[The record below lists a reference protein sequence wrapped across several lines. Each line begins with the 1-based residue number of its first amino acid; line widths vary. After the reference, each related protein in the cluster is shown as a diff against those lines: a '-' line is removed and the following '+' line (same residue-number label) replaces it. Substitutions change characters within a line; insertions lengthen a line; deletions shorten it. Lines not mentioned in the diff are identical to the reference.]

1 MKRREFIAALGGA
14 VAAWPLVARA
24 QQGGAMRRVG
34 VLMAEAENDPQS
46 RARVAALQQALAS
59 LGWIVGRNIQLDYRY
74 AEGNLERT
82 KVESAELLALGPDVV
97 IAAASTATRALQ
109 QATNSI
115 PIVFIG
121 ISEPVTQG
129 FVASLARP
137 GGNVT
142 GFTNLEWTFGAKWL
156 EMLREIAPAV
166 SRVGVMFNPDTA
178 PYATAFVRSVETGGS
193 KLGIGVYVVGVKKPD
208 DLEVAISA
216 LAREPGGGLIIPPD
230 IFTVKNRKPI
240 VELSARYRLPA
251 ISAFRY
257 FPEDG
262 GLVSYGV
269 DIPDQFRQA
278 AGYVNRILKG
288 AKPAELPVEQ
298 PTKFELVIN
307 AQTAR
312 MLGLT
317 VPASLLARADEVIE

>member
-1 MKRREFIAALGGA
+1 
-14 VAAWPLVARA
+14 
-24 QQGGAMRRVG
+24 MRRVG
-34 VLMAEAENDPQS
+34 VLMAEAEHDPQS
-46 RARVAALQQALAS
+46 RARVAALQRALAS
-59 LGWIVGRNIQLDYRY
+59 LGWVVGRNIQIDYRY
-74 AEGNLERT
+74 AEGNPERT
-82 KVESAELLALGPDVV
+82 KIGSAELLALGPDVV
-97 IAAASTATRALQ
+97 IAAASPATRALQ

-115 PIVFIG
+115 PIIFIG

-178 PYATAFVRSVETGGS
+178 PYARAFVKSVETGGS
-193 KLGIGVYVVGVKKPD
+193 KLGIGVYIVGVKKPG
-208 DLEVAISA
+208 DLEAAVSA

-230 IFTVKNRKPI
+230 IFTVTNRKPI
-240 VELSARYRLPA
+240 VELAARYRLPA
-251 ISAFRY
+251 IFPFRY

-269 DIPDQFRQA
+269 DIPDQFRLA
-278 AGYVNRILKG
+278 AGYVDRIFKG
-288 AKPAELPVEQ
+288 AKPAELPVQQ

-307 AQTAR
+307 LKAAKA
-312 MLGLT
+312 LSLD
-317 VPASLLARADEVIE
+317 VPLRIQQLADEVIE